1 MFEWTFNH
9 STDCTCNVHVCIN
22 KSTSSLIQVLK
33 LEDEKRALKQ
43 ALERHRI
50 EADQAHK
57 YYVDTGKKCAA
68 EWAEIRDLERSTSLT
83 DEEEERL
90 AVLKNKFTVTI
101 AADYLMS
108 KLVPYWGLSPQPGS
122 TSYMYLQKLR
132 LGPTGSFLRSRT
144 PLVPMATFNNT
155 ILHVL

>member
-1 MFEWTFNH
+1 
-9 STDCTCNVHVCIN
+9 
-22 KSTSSLIQVLK
+22 LK

-68 EWAEIRDLERSTSLT
+68 EWGEIRDLERSTSLT

-90 AVLKNKFTVTI
+90 AVLKNKFTDTI

-122 TSYMYLQKLR
+122 TYYLQKLGHAIYVIVNHETSESTVYLRTGRDSRPKGPHNLLHDRLYFEAAR
-132 LGPTGSFLRSRT
+132 LGEPCSFVFRQ
-144 PLVPMATFNNT
+144 
-155 ILHVL
+155 HVQHK

>member
-1 MFEWTFNH
+1 
-9 STDCTCNVHVCIN
+9 
-22 KSTSSLIQVLK
+22 LK

-108 KLVPYWGLSPQPGS
+108 KLVPYWGLNPQPGS
-122 TSYMYLQKLR
+122 TYYLQKLSHAVYGIVNNATSESTVY
-132 LGPTGSFLRSRT
+132 LLDETVGPKDH
-144 PLVPMATFNNT
+144 T
-155 ILHVL
+155 IICF